1 MKQNFYT
8 MAAAVLMSFAF
19 IGGISASAQEPVV
32 LKVRVHAVQE
42 CFHAGPYAKYAV
54 KYLGVESGASSSVT
68 TSVTSVS
75 ISAEP
80 VSSDAGLGFDCGL
93 PLKKTADF
101 SSVPLLKGGVGQ
113 SSLEMAAARAADQIM
128 DIRQKR
134 YQILTGDT
142 DLSLTGETLRLTLEE
157 FAREESELLKLFV
170 GYTVSNNLEAEF
182 QVLPEAGEESHLHV
196 AFRISDT
203 GLLPAEHIEGR
214 MVTLELIPRNLPAQD
229 ETAAQ
234 TKKKKAPK
242 GFRWETKAEFVPAL
256 CTLKLRDGVNV
267 LLQGTAVV
275 PQLGYERVYE
285 ELVVAEKQ

>member
-1 MKQNFYT
+1 

-113 SSLEMAAARAADQIM
+113 RSLEMAAARAADQIM

-229 ETAAQ
+229 GTAAQ

-242 GFRWETKAEFVPAL
+242 GFRWETKTEFVPAL

>member
-1 MKQNFYT
+1 

-19 IGGISASAQEPVV
+19 MGGVSASAQEPVM
-32 LKVRVHAVQE
+32 LKVKVHAVQE
-42 CFHAGPYAKYAV
+42 CFHAGPYAKYSV
-54 KYLGVESGASSSVT
+54 KYLGVESVPSSSVT

-75 ISAEP
+75 ISPES

-93 PLKKTADF
+93 PLKKNADF
-101 SSVPLLKGGVGQ
+101 SSVPLLKSGVGQ
-113 SSLEMAAARAADQIM
+113 RSVEMAAARAADQIM
-128 DIRQKR
+128 DIRHRR

-142 DLSLTGETLRLTLEE
+142 DMSLTGETLRLTLEE

-170 GYTVSNNLEAEF
+170 GYTVTNSLEAEF

-214 MVTLELIPRNLPAQD
+214 MVTLELIPHDLP
-229 ETAAQ
+229 EPIRGGEAA
-234 TKKKKAPK
+234 KAKKKAPK
-242 GFRWETKAEFVPAL
+242 GFRWETKSEFVPAL

-275 PQLGYERVYE
+275 PQLGHERVFE
-285 ELVVAEKQ
+285 ELVPVEK

>member
-1 MKQNFYT
+1 
-8 MAAAVLMSFAF
+8 MAADVLMSFAF

-113 SSLEMAAARAADQIM
+113 RSLEMAAARAADQIM

-214 MVTLELIPRNLPAQD
+214 MVTLELIPRNLPARD
-229 ETAAQ
+229 GTAAQ

-242 GFRWETKAEFVPAL
+242 GFRWETKTEFVPAL